1 MAMTYELYVEPTVHE
16 ARKALPGNVRQRV
29 RAQIE
34 ALALAPRPRNSRPLK
49 TEGLDLSTKTQIR
62 RIRLDRWRIVYAVN
76 DAEHWVWVLGIYRRP
91 PYNYE
96 DLADLA
102 NRLPGP

>member
-1 MAMTYELYVEPTVHE
+1 MTYELYLEPAVYE

-34 ALALAPRPRNSRPLK
+34 ALARAPRPRDSRPLK
-49 TEGLDLSTKTQIR
+49 TRGLDLSAAVQIR

-76 DAEHWVWVLGIYRRP
+76 DAERWVWVLGLYQRP

-96 DLADLA
+96 DLASLA
-102 NRLPGP
+102 SRLPPT